1 MTIASVKKKRKLNYL
16 REVQKELS
24 KVTWTS
30 KEELFICTKVVIIS
44 TFVFGLGIFAVDMV
58 IRNALSL
65 LNYLARFIGG

>member
-1 MTIASVKKKRKLNYL
+1 MTIASVKKKKKLNYL

-30 KEELFICTKVVIIS
+30 KEELFVCTKVVIIS